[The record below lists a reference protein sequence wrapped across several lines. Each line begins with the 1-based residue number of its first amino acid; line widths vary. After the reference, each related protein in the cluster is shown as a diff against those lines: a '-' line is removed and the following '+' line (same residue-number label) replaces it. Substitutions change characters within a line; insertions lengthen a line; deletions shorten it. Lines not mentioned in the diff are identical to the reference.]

1 MFKKEIDCTNRQEMI
16 DFLENH
22 FRYWT
27 MNSWNRSSSYANN
40 VKIYNVNL
48 PEEVADKA
56 WDYACGSIECSEIDY
71 MIQDEFAT
79 FRADTGYD
87 VGFNG
92 RSGGYIVMYDTEWKN
107 GELVTFP
114 GRSIDADV
122 DFYDEDEWDMVDL
135 RDRVELVKRFDDM
148 CDSIRDNMIYFLQN
162 SAIEEYEVTTVKV
175 HRRLVPNYD
184 KE

>member
-40 VKIYNVNL
+40 VKIYNINL
-48 PEEVADKA
+48 PEEVSDKV

-71 MIQDEFAT
+71 MIQDEFAM

-122 DFYDEDEWDMVDL
+122 DFYDEDEWDMRDL
-135 RDRVELVKRFDDM
+135 RERVLLVQRFDEM
-148 CDSIRDNMIYFLQN
+148 CDSIRDNMIDFLRG
-162 SAIEEYEVTTVKV
+162 SSVEEYEVTTVKV

-184 KE
+184 TE